1 MGFFDLF
8 SRRKRGFEQ
17 LSDLGLGLP
26 TQAGE
31 NVTVDGSLALPAV
44 FACCRILA
52 ESIGSMPLRLYRKG
66 QDGDRETVTDHPL
79 ARLFRFAPNSYQTS
93 LEAREFLTACIAM
106 RGNGYAYI
114 QRQGGVV
121 AGVWPLIPNRIQ
133 IVVDGYVIQY
143 RYTDE
148 RGKTIL
154 YDQEEVL
161 HLKGL
166 STDGIMGLSPIT
178 LLRETIGTNQ
188 AMERYSNKFFS
199 NAARPS
205 GVLQHPGVIG
215 QDQGTSLRKQ
225 WDELYSGS
233 ENRGKTIILEEGMT
247 WQAVGLTN
255 EDAQLLESRKFNL
268 EDILRVYRIPPH
280 IAGHLDKM
288 SYNNIEQLGSEFL
301 NLTLSPWLRRI
312 EERLDLQ
319 LLTEG
324 EREQG
329 FYFEHE
335 SGGLLRGGTK
345 ERFEAYKLALDAGF
359 MEVAEVRQRENL
371 PRQVMPAP
379 TPEPK
384 ALEQPQ
390 AQ

>member
-1 MGFFDLF
+1 MGFFDYF
-8 SRRKRGFEQ
+8 RRKRGFETLQ
-17 LSDLGLGLP
+17 EIGLGLP
-26 TQAGE
+26 TQSGE
-31 NVTVDGSLALPAV
+31 VVTADGSLALPAV
-44 FACCRILA
+44 FCCVRILA
-52 ESIGSMPLRLYRKG
+52 ESIGSMPLRLYRK
-66 QDGDRETVTDHPL
+66 DAAGDREAVTDHPL
-79 ARLFRFAPNSYQTS
+79 YRLFRFSPNSYMTS
-93 LEAREFLTACIAM
+93 LECREFLAACVGL
-106 RGNGYAYI
+106 RGNGFAYI
-114 QRQGGVV
+114 DRPGGIV
-121 AGVWPLIPNRIQ
+121 AGVWPLRPDRVQ
-133 IVVDGYVIQY
+133 VIVNGNLIQY

-205 GVLQHPGVIG
+205 GVLQHPGVINP
-215 QDQGTSLRKQ
+215 DQGSRLRKQ

-233 ENRGKTIILEEGMT
+233 ENRGKTVILEEGMT
-247 WQAVGLTN
+247 WQTVGLTN

-268 EDILRVYRIPPH
+268 EDILRAYRIPPH

-324 EREQG
+324 EREAG
-329 FYFEHE
+329 LYFEHE
-335 SGGLLRGGTK
+335 SGGLLKGGTAD
-345 ERFEAYKLALDAGF
+345 RFAAYEVAIRSGF
-359 MEVAEVRQRENL
+359 MTTDEVRQRENL

-384 ALEQPQ
+384 APEPPQ
-390 AQ
+390 AT